1 MKSLLFSL
9 LLLMPPALALES
21 LAEGDLSQA
30 GIEGAMGPVPVEARV
45 ELPPGAEEVN
55 QGRLDSAIQENMK
68 YLDLGNGFRMP
79 VDKSGMPRAGRLIH
93 DVMIPPGVAV
103 PPAR

>member
-1 MKSLLFSL
+1 MKRLLFL
-9 LLLMPPALALES
+9 LLLTPPALALES

-30 GIEGAMGPVPVEARV
+30 GIEGSMGPVPLEARV

-55 QGRLDSAIQENMK
+55 QGRLDTALQDNLK
-68 YLDLGNGFRMP
+68 TLDLGNGFRMP
-79 VDKSGMPRAGRLIH
+79 VDKSGLPRAGRLIH

-103 PPAR
+103 PPTR